1 MATATP
7 PNPGE
12 TNPTPEQTPAP
23 GPSSSVNALAS
34 APAAAASTAEVK
46 PADPEDSTPTAKT
59 GSLME
64 RVQSWRQKNEMVEIA
79 AFFFIGFV
87 YDVLTLSRIDDTL
100 TMVQQFVYL
109 GVLATLLLLE
119 QKHPEGVE
127 PPKALTKV
135 WRWREDAIHF
145 FYGSLLSSYTLFFF
159 KSASGLTA
167 FVFLLTMFGL
177 MVANEL
183 PMFRKLGPLVRVA
196 LFSLCVSMY
205 FSYVLPV
212 VIGKANF
219 WIFLLAQ
226 VLAGGAVYGM
236 MRTLL
241 NWHILDRVQALKQ
254 IALPGFGV
262 LVVALFLFL
271 VRVLPPVPLAVTFSG
286 IYHDVKAVNVGKGR
300 EYHLSH
306 DPKWWKFWVK
316 DDRDFLMRQGDVA
329 YYFFSVFAP
338 KDFDQYKVNVRW
350 FFDHPQK
357 GWTQKSSFSPT
368 LRSTGAE
375 RGLRYFALTRNLEP
389 GDWYVVLETEDG
401 HEINRQSFTV
411 EKDERTE
418 PRQFKVAVH
427 GSSGQI
433 SVLEPVKADAVPP
446 AAPATAPAPATPAAP
461 QGLPQARDV
470 P

>member
-1 MATATP
+1 MPA
-7 PNPGE
+7 
-12 TNPTPEQTPAP
+12 PAP
-23 GPSSSVNALAS
+23 GSAGNALVS
-34 APAAAASTAEVK
+34 APAVAASTAEVK

-127 PPKALTKV
+127 PPKVLAKV
-135 WRWREDAIHF
+135 WKWREDAIHF

-159 KSASGLTA
+159 KSASGFTA
-167 FVFLLTMFGL
+167 FAFLVTMFGM

-183 PMFRKLGPLVRVA
+183 PHFRKLGPVVRVA

-205 FSYVLPV
+205 FAYVLPV
-212 VIGKANF
+212 IIGKANF

-226 VLAGGAVYGM
+226 VLAGGAVYGL
-236 MRTLL
+236 MRVLL

-254 IALPGFGV
+254 IAIPGFGV
-262 LVVALFLFL
+262 LVVALFLFV

-286 IYHDVKAVNVGKGR
+286 VYHEVKAVNVAKGR

-306 DPKWWKFWVK
+306 EPKWWKFWVK

-329 YYFFSVFAP
+329 YYFFSIFAP
-338 KDFDQYKVNVRW
+338 KGFDQYKVNVRW
-350 FFDHPQK
+350 FYDDPQK
-357 GWTQKSSFSPT
+357 GWKEMSSFSPT
-368 LRSTGAE
+368 LRATGAE
-375 RGLRYFALTRNLEP
+375 RGLRYYALTRNLKP

-401 HEINRQSFTV
+401 HQINRQSFSV

-427 GSSGQI
+427 DSSGQV
-433 SVLEPVKADAVPP
+433 SVRETAHLN
-446 AAPATAPAPATPAAP
+446 AAPVTPEASVTPAAP
-461 QGLPQARDV
+461 KGLPQAREQ

>member
-1 MATATP
+1 MTP

-12 TNPTPEQTPAP
+12 TNPTPELTPAP
-23 GPSSSVNALAS
+23 APGGTANALTGT
-34 APAAAASTAEVK
+34 APGPEAK

-59 GSLME
+59 QSLME
-64 RVQSWRQKNEMVEIA
+64 RVQEWRQKNELAEIA

-119 QKHPEGVE
+119 QKHPEGAE
-127 PPKALTKV
+127 PPKALAKV
-135 WRWREDAIHF
+135 WKWREDAIHF

-167 FVFLLTMFGL
+167 FLFLVTMFVL

-183 PMFRKLGPLVRVA
+183 PIFRKLGPLVRVA

-205 FSYVLPV
+205 MAYVLPV
-212 VIGKANF
+212 IIGKANF

-226 VLAGGAVYGM
+226 VLAGGAVFGVI
-236 MRTLL
+236 RLL
-241 NWHILDRVQALKQ
+241 LHWNILDRVQVIKQ
-254 IALPGFGV
+254 IAAPGFGV
-262 LVVALFLFL
+262 LVVALFLYV

-286 IYHDVKAVNVGKGR
+286 VYHDVKPANVGKGR
-300 EYHLSH
+300 EYHLYH

-329 YYFFSVFAP
+329 YYFFSIFAP
-338 KDFDQYKVNVRW
+338 KDFDQYKVTVRW
-350 FFDHPQK
+350 FYDDPAK
-357 GWTQKSSFSPT
+357 GWRELSKFSPT

-375 RGLRYFALTRNLEP
+375 RGLRYYALTRNLKP

-401 HEINRQSFTV
+401 HEINRQSFSV

-418 PRQFKVAVH
+418 PRQFKVTVH
-427 GSSGQI
+427 DGSGKV
-433 SVLEPVKADAVPP
+433 SVREASKQESAPPPQPP
-446 AAPATAPAPATPAAP
+446 AEPPAVQP
-461 QGLPQARDV
+461 GGMPQAKDV

>member
-12 TNPTPEQTPAP
+12 TNPTPEPTPAP
-23 GPSSSVNALAS
+23 APSGS
-34 APAAAASTAEVK
+34 APVLAGPGPAADVK

-59 GSLME
+59 QSLMQ
-64 RVQSWRQKNEMVEIA
+64 RVQEWRQRHEMLEIA

-119 QKHPEGVE
+119 QKHPEGSE
-127 PPKALTKV
+127 PPKALAKV
-135 WRWREDAIHF
+135 WKWREDAIHF

-167 FVFLLTMFGL
+167 FLFLVTMFGL

-183 PMFRKLGPLVRVA
+183 PHFRKLGPLVRVA

-205 FSYVLPV
+205 MAYVLPV
-212 VIGKANF
+212 IIGKANF

-226 VLAGGAVYGM
+226 VLAGGAVYGV
-236 MRTLL
+236 MRLLL
-241 NWHILDRVQALKQ
+241 NWHILDRVQVIKQ

-262 LVVALFLFL
+262 LVVALFLYG

-286 IYHDVKAVNVGKGR
+286 IYHDVKGVNGPKGR
-300 EYHLSH
+300 EYHLFH
-306 DPKWWKFWVK
+306 EPKWWKFWVK
-316 DDRDFLMRQGDVA
+316 DDRNFQMRQGDVA

-338 KDFDQYKVNVRW
+338 KGFDQYKVNVRW
-350 FFDHPQK
+350 FYDDPQK
-357 GWTQKSSFSPT
+357 GWKQESSFSPS
-368 LRSTGAE
+368 LRTNGAD
-375 RGLRYFALTRNLEP
+375 RGFRYYALTRNLKP
-389 GDWYVVLETEDG
+389 GDWYVTLETEDG
-401 HEINRQSFTV
+401 HEINRQSFSV

-418 PRQFKVAVH
+418 PREFKVAVH
-427 GSSGQI
+427 DSSGQ
-433 SVLEPVKADAVPP
+433 LTQREAPKPE
-446 AAPATAPAPATPAAP
+446 AAPQATPAPEAAP
-461 QGLPQARDV
+461 QGTPQAV
-470 P
+470 PQVQQQP